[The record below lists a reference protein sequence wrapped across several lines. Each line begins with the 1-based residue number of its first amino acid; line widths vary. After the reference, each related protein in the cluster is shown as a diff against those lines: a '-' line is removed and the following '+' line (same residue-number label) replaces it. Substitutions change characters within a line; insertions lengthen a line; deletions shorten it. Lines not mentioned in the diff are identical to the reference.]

1 MRRNR
6 IAVLVTAVA
15 MLLAGGI
22 GGLQTASAA
31 PTIDGVCGSYWGT
44 SWPPPTVSQ
53 GSVDTSNPSAVKLA
67 QCYLNLSMSGDNL
80 TVDGMFGPQSNTA
93 ARRFQSCA
101 AWSHRRRVRRPQHLE
116 QPALLGEQ
124 PELRV
129 QSQPVT

>member
-6 IAVLVTAVA
+6 IAVVAAAAA
-15 MLLAGGI
+15 MLFAGGI

-31 PTIDGVCGSYWGT
+31 PTIAGVCGSYWGT

-80 TVDGMFGPQSNTA
+80 SVDGQFGPQSNTA
-93 ARRFQSCA
+93 ARRFQYCA
-101 AWSHRRRVRRPQHLE
+101 GLTVDGYVGPNTWAS
-116 QPALLGEQ
+116 
-124 PELRV
+124 LRSWANSPNYV
-129 QSQPVT
+129 CSLNL

>member
-6 IAVLVTAVA
+6 IAVLVTAVV
-15 MLLAGGI
+15 MLLTGGI

-53 GSVDTSNPSAVKLA
+53 GSVDTSNLSAVKLA

-80 TVDGMFGPQSNTA
+80 TVDGMFGPQSDTA

-101 AWSHRRRVRRPQHLE
+101 GGLTVDGHVGPNTWDS
-116 QPALLGEQ
+116 
-124 PELRV
+124 LRYWANSPNYV
-129 QSQPVT
+129 CSLNL